1 MAAYTKTLD
10 NLLSE
15 LENKEENSLIPQI
28 LRILQTELVH
38 KDEEIAKLKEDVS
51 YLSKKI
57 NEQERYN
64 SKNCLII
71 TNLPLVSGDSYF
83 KDVVTFLRDYLG
95 IMINET
101 DLQACHTLG
110 SMTNRNNPPNVIVRF
125 LHFFTKGRVWARK
138 YQLKGK
144 TNPLNGTPIY
154 LRERLTKVDSELMD
168 YARGLGFVTTSLNSD
183 PQITVKFN
191 GGKKAHTI
199 VDYKDD
205 DELYAHGKAITKR
218 VKRVYNRQ
226 PDLNNV
232 KVSVQPKQT
241 STVIEFGHAQNDNV
255 EVVQEGRKGLKRV
268 MESSPNR
275 SFQELM
281 QKLKN
286 AKEDPQ
292 KLQELAEQLINDD
305 QFDNV

>member
-83 KDVVTFLRDYLG
+83 KDVVAFLRDYLG

-101 DLQACHTLG
+101 DHQACHPLG
-110 SMTNRNNPPNVIVRF
+110 SMTNRNKPPNVIVRF
-125 LHFFTKGRVWARK
+125 LHFFTKDRVWARK

-144 TNPLNGTPIY
+144 INPLNGTPI
-154 LRERLTKVDSELMD
+154 T
-168 YARGLGFVTTSLNSD
+168 FV
-183 PQITVKFN
+183 
-191 GGKKAHTI
+191 
-199 VDYKDD
+199 
-205 DELYAHGKAITKR
+205 R
-218 VKRVYNRQ
+218 
-226 PDLNNV
+226 DLQ
-232 KVSVQPKQT
+232 KWT
-241 STVIEFGHAQNDNV
+241 QN
-255 EVVQEGRKGLKRV
+255 
-268 MESSPNR
+268 
-275 SFQELM
+275 
-281 QKLKN
+281 
-286 AKEDPQ
+286 
-292 KLQELAEQLINDD
+292 
-305 QFDNV
+305 

>member
-15 LENKEENSLIPQI
+15 LENKEENSLIPKI
-28 LRILQTELVH
+28 LRIFQTELVH
-38 KDEEIAKLKEDVS
+38 KDEEITKLKEDVS

-101 DLQACHTLG
+101 DLQACHPLG
-110 SMTNRNNPPNVIVRF
+110 SLTNRNKPPNVIVRF
-125 LHFFTKGRVWARK
+125 LHFFTKDRVWARK

-144 TNPLNGTPIY
+144 INPLNGSPIY

-168 YARGLGFVTTSLNSD
+168 YARGLGCVTTSLNSA
-183 PQITVKFN
+183 PQIMVKFN

-199 VDYKDD
+199 VDYKDV

-218 VKRVYNRQ
+218 VYNRQ

-232 KVSVQPKQT
+232 TVPVSVQPKQT

-255 EVVQEGRKGLKRV
+255 EVVQEGRKGVKRG

-292 KLQELAEQLINDD
+292 KLQELAEQLSNDD